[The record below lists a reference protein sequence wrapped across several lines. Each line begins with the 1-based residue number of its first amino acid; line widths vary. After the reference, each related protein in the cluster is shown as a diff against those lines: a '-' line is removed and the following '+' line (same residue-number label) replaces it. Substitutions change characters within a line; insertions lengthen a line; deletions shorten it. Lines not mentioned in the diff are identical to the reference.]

1 MKRIAILLIALLPIL
16 ACNSSAEKE
25 SNTENEGE
33 EMHED
38 HNETGMQ
45 EMEEGEESASLP
57 STGNFGA
64 EITTDGAITP
74 AEMMAMLA
82 DKDSVEVKVKGIAG
96 AVCQRKGCWMTMP
109 VGDGEMRITF
119 RDYGFFVPKDAS
131 GKEVIIQGIAK
142 KEVTGVEELR
152 HYAEDA
158 GESEE
163 AIAAITEPEED
174 IVFVADGVIIREPE
188 Q

>member
-1 MKRIAILLIALLPIL
+1 MKRIAILLIALLPVI
-16 ACNSSAEKE
+16 ACNNEQKSEDEAQ
-25 SNTENEGE
+25 NEGE
-33 EMHED
+33 EMLGNHE
-38 HNETGMQ
+38 ESGMQ
-45 EMEEGEESASLP
+45 EMEDEGESEALP

-64 EITTDGAITP
+64 EITPEGAVT
-74 AEMMAMLA
+74 ADEMLALLA
-82 DKDSVEVKVKGIAG
+82 DKDSVEVKVIGIAG

-109 VGDGEMRITF
+109 AGDREMRITF

-131 GKEVIIQGIAK
+131 GKEVIIQGVAK
-142 KEVTGVEELR
+142 KEVTSVEELQ

-163 AIAAITEPEED
+163 AIAAITEPEEN
-174 IVFVADGVIIREPE
+174 IVFIADGVIIREPE